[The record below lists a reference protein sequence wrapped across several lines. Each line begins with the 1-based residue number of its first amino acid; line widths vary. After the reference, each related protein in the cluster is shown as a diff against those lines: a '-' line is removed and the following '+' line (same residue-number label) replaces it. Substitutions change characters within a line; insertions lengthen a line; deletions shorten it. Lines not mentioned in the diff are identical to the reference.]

1 MRVGECKASCV
12 RTDFLRRESADGA
25 LRFDEQKLVSLLENA
40 EYGREYFFDGVCME
54 GNLLPDGLAV
64 RLEKCLTSTN
74 TVLKEESE
82 LYPDRD
88 ILLIA
93 EKQTAGR
100 GRMGRSFQSPEESGI
115 YMSLLLH
122 PTFSAEKALFITTA
136 AATAVS
142 EAIDGL
148 CGVSTGIKWV
158 NDIFLNG
165 KKICGILT
173 ETKAY
178 AAGDRLKCAI
188 LGIGINLEM
197 PKDGFREGVGNI
209 AGAIY
214 ENGKSPKGLKNK
226 LIARAAGLFYSYYK
240 DIEDGKDFF
249 EEYKKR
255 SCVLGKEIR
264 VIDNISEP
272 GKSEIATALD
282 IDEKCRL
289 TVRCQDG
296 TIKKLSTGE
305 ISIKMS

>member
-1 MRVGECKASCV
+1 MSENAGAAVRVGECKASCV

-122 PTFSAEKALFITTA
+122 PTFSAEKALFI
-136 AATAVS
+136 
-142 EAIDGL
+142 
-148 CGVSTGIKWV
+148 TGIKWV